1 MVSKALVVG
10 AYQRKLEEI
19 ASLGVE
25 LTCVVPPVWRQ
36 DGHGLRL
43 ERAYTHGYELVVE
56 PVRFNGRFHWFY
68 FPGLGRQI
76 AQRQPDIVHVD
87 EEPYNL
93 ATYLATRQAL
103 QAGAQPLFFTW
114 QNLYR
119 RYPPPFRWME
129 RWVLQ
134 RARYAIAGN
143 AEAVRVLR
151 RKGYRGPTAVIPQFG
166 VDPEVFN
173 PGQPSRCRER
183 PFTIGY
189 LGRLVEEKGL
199 LVLLEA
205 LADLPG
211 EWRLELYGHGP
222 LEPVL
227 RRVATS
233 QGLSERVA
241 IHAPVAS
248 TAVPERLRALDV
260 LVLASLSRPNWTEQ
274 FGRVLVEAM
283 ACGVPVVGSESGEIP
298 NVIGEAGLRFPEG
311 DATALRD
318 CLGRLMY
325 DERLRAELAA
335 RGRVRVLE
343 RFTHEQVAAATV
355 RVYREMLEA
364 PASQEAMPPGA

>member
-36 DGHGLRL
+36 DGHEQRL
-43 ERAYTHGYELVVE
+43 ERAYTSGYELLVE

-76 AQRQPDIVHVD
+76 ARRQPDIVHVD

-93 ATYLATRQAL
+93 ATFLATRQAL
-103 QAGAQPLFFTW
+103 RADSRPLFFTW

-129 RWVLQ
+129 RWVL
-134 RARYAIAGN
+134 REARYAIAGN

-166 VDPEVFN
+166 VDPEVFS
-173 PGQPSRCRER
+173 PGSPSGSEER

-199 LVLLEA
+199 LLLVEA

-211 EWRLELYGHGP
+211 DWRLELYGHGP
-222 LEPVL
+222 LEPIL
-227 RRVATS
+227 RRAVSAR
-233 QGLSERVA
+233 GLGERVK

-248 TAVPERLRALDV
+248 TAVPERLRALDA
-260 LVLASLSRPNWTEQ
+260 LVLPSLSRPNWTEQ

-283 ACGVPVVGSESGEIP
+283 ACGVPVVGAESGEIP

-311 DATALRD
+311 DAAALRD

-325 DERLRAELAA
+325 GERLRSELAA
-335 RGRVRVLE
+335 RGRVRVLG
-343 RFTHEQVAAATV
+343 RFTHREVAAATV
-355 RVYREMLEA
+355 RVYREMLETPATQELAA
-364 PASQEAMPPGA
+364 PRA